1 MDMYYRLK
9 DELLCQD
16 CKIDLKFEKRTG
28 HGYFDAVCVA
38 CGHRYEIEIF
48 TKPKWAHK
56 DQSLVAKSLEKL
68 IRKEDEKD
76 SL

>member
-1 MDMYYRLK
+1 MYYRLK

-48 TKPKWAHK
+48 TKPKGKSYEARMGK
-56 DQSLVAKSLEKL
+56 QKPCTGDQVF
-68 IRKEDEKD
+68 
-76 SL
+76 